1 MIVDEHKPLCLIL
14 GSKLFFSSDIH
25 AAISKS
31 RKAIGLLR
39 LLSLYLPRE
48 TLKVLYKL
56 NVRPHLDYGD
66 VIYHIPHKEPNLH
79 SHENALMQIL
89 ESVQYS
95 AALAV
100 TGTWRGTSR
109 ESCIMD

>member
-1 MIVDEHKPLCLIL
+1 MGTSIL
-14 GSKLFFSSDIH
+14 VYYKTHSFFSSHIY

-39 LLSLYLPRE
+39 LLSMYLPKE
-48 TLKVLYKL
+48 TLIVVYELY
-56 NVRPHLDYGD
+56 VRPHLDYGD
-66 VIYHIPHKEPNLH
+66 VIYHIPHKESNLH
-79 SHENALMQIL
+79 SHGNAVMQII

-100 TGTWRGTSR
+100 TGT
-109 ESCIMD
+109 